1 MIGQC
6 WSCPWRDTDFYRLSN
21 GILTAIKFQYEIL
34 GPIVRLYVGAVGP
47 GLILGPYNTLPHVL
61 RLCWQFLQLLFEQC
75 IVIQ

>member
-21 GILTAIKFQYEIL
+21 DILTAIKFQYEIL

-47 GLILGPYNTLPHVL
+47 GLNPGA
-61 RLCWQFLQLLFEQC
+61 LQHPASCAETMLAVPTAPF
-75 IVIQ
+75 